1 MNIKNLQ
8 SVKTLKRTCLFFLL
22 VFILS
27 SAVLGQTR
35 RSEKIDQLNNFLT
48 TYYENKKVPS
58 VSAGILAGDSIYWLA
73 ARGFTDLENFVPASV
88 NSIYRIASISK
99 PITAT
104 AIMQLWEKGL
114 INLDEDVRKY
124 VPYFPKKRWP
134 FTIRQLLNHTSGIRT
149 YREGEFHSKTFFTNT
164 REALKVFENDT
175 LKFKPGSDY
184 LYTTLGY
191 TLLAAVVESASKKP
205 YDIYIKENILD
216 PAGMSSTYID
226 IQRNLIPQRARGYIK
241 NSGRRIE
248 NAQLADLSIKV
259 AGGGFLSTSQD
270 LLLFAKSLMNGTLV
284 KMSTL
289 DTIFTPTRISRT
301 FTKNYGL
308 GFVLP
313 DGSGERSV
321 HHSGAGTGFTAK
333 LIIDPVNRIAA
344 VHLINLA
351 DRNLESPSDEIMNIF
366 AGREFKYPGYVISDT
381 LMYYFL
387 SGGLD
392 SVYIKLN
399 EILSNDSSNY
409 SLDHSDIAGFGKD
422 LIALKK
428 NLEAIDYLK
437 RVNRMFPN
445 SFPVIVALADAYL
458 NDGNKGLALRN
469 FRAAAQLDD
478 KDGYVKNMIKRLSQ

>member
-1 MNIKNLQ
+1 MFINNL
-8 SVKTLKRTCLFFLL
+8 KPDKILKQTCILFLL
-22 VFILS
+22 VFTLNS
-27 SAVLGQTR
+27 LVSAQNR
-35 RSEKIDQLNNFLT
+35 RNEKIDQLNNYLT
-48 TYYENKKVPS
+48 SYYETKKVPS

-73 ARGFTDLENFVPASV
+73 ARGFTDLENNVPASS
-88 NSIYRIASISK
+88 NSVYRIASLSK
-99 PITAT
+99 PITAA

-114 INLDEDVRKY
+114 INLDEDLRKY
-124 VPYFPKKRWP
+124 VPYFPKKKWT

-149 YREGEFHSKTFFTNT
+149 YKEGEFHSKTFFNNT

-175 LKFKPGSDY
+175 LRFKPGSDY

-191 TLLAAVVESASKKP
+191 SLLAAVIESASKKP
-205 YDIYIKENILD
+205 YNLYIKENILE

-226 IQRNLIPQRARGYIK
+226 VQREMIPLRARGYIK
-241 NSGRRIE
+241 NSFRRIE

-284 KMSTL
+284 KFSTL
-289 DTIFTPTRISRT
+289 DTMFTPTRISRT
-301 FTKNYGL
+301 FIKNYGL

-313 DGSGERSV
+313 ESSSDKLVYHG
-321 HHSGAGTGFTAK
+321 GAGTGFTAK
-333 LIIDPVNRIAA
+333 LIMDPIKKTAA

-351 DRNLESPSDEIMNIF
+351 DRNLESPADEIMNIF
-366 AGREFKYPGYVISDT
+366 AERGFKNPGYVLTDT
-381 LMYYFL
+381 LMFYFL

-392 SVYIKLN
+392 SVFTKLN
-399 EILSNDSSNY
+399 EILSNDTSNY
-409 SLDHSDIAGFGKD
+409 SIDHTDIAGFGKD
-422 LIALKK
+422 LLTQRK

-437 RVNRMFPN
+437 RINRIFPN
-445 SFPVIVALADAYL
+445 SFPIVVALAEAYL